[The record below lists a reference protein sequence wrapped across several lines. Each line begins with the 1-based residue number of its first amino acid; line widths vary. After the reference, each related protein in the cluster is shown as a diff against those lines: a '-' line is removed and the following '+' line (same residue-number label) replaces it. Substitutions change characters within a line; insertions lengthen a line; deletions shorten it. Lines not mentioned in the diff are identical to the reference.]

1 MKETIFI
8 LLSMRLNIVCKTS
21 QTLKTQERPFIILT
35 KIMANKIYICSIQ
48 TMAVNSNCDKDTI
61 SEAMQIV

>member
-8 LLSMRLNIVCKTS
+8 SMRLNIVCKTS

-35 KIMANKIYICSIQ
+35 KIMANKIYICIQ